1 MVVVFDTSRSLAA
14 KTGLPPLNA
23 IVSWI
28 ILVTCIAIPIM
39 ERYSPQQHYL
49 RRLIVV
55 YLAFAPIFTLLS
67 VSFETIFY
75 GFFSMTIFTWMLLE
89 QQMFFFNH
97 KSFNGKTYTDDINLK
112 QTKSRMLQPTDMRIA
127 SFFLIFIN
135 IAFFGTG
142 NMASISSFTISS
154 VYRFTTV
161 FDPFLMGGLLIL
173 KILVP
178 FFLLSSALSLLS
190 RCLELPPFSLF
201 LLVLSTTDMM
211 TLNFFF
217 LVRDSGSWLEIGTS
231 ISHFCIAS
239 AFIVFQILLF
249 SISHFLVGGVMI
261 PIKVSKKSD

>member
-1 MVVVFDTSRSLAA
+1 MV
-14 KTGLPPLNA
+14 
-23 IVSWI
+23 IV
-28 ILVTCIAIPIM
+28 
-39 ERYSPQQHYL
+39 
-49 RRLIVV
+49 
-55 YLAFAPIFTLLS
+55 
-67 VSFETIFY
+67 
-75 GFFSMTIFTWMLLE
+75 TWMLIE
-89 QQMFFFNH
+89 QQTYFFH
-97 KSFNGKTYTDDINLK
+97 SKSFNGTTYADNITA
-112 QTKSRMLQPTDMRIA
+112 TTPKSRMLQSSDMRIA

-142 NMASISSFTISS
+142 NMASISSFTIDS

-161 FDPFLMGGLLIL
+161 FDPFLMGALLIL
-173 KILVP
+173 KILIP
-178 FFLLSSALSLLS
+178 FFLLSSVLSLLS

-249 SISHFLVGGVMI
+249 SFSHLLVGGVLI
-261 PIKVSKKSD
+261 PIKMAKKLE